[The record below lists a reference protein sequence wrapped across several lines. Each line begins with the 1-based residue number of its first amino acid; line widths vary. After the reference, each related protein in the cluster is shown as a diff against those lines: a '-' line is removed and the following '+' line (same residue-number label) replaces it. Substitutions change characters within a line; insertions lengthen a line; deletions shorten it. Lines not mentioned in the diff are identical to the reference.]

1 MPKDRRSKKKKSRG
15 FDHLVHED
23 DIDKADHHLSKKRA
37 AGERIRRIYE
47 FFPYANA
54 HSTQPA
60 ILEEKKIA
68 DASSSSD
75 EAPARKSKKR
85 KKRRKKRDRSSSSEK
100 IKPRKKI
107 APIPPLSDDGSDTS
121 KTVEV
126 QPDQVVDEDTALP
139 MSDRRQIVMS
149 SLKSYLEFIVPPK
162 VKRIQKAKK

>member
-37 AGERIRRIYE
+37 AGERVRKIYE
-47 FFPYANA
+47 FFPYAHA
-54 HSTQPA
+54 SQPA
-60 ILEEKKIA
+60 IVEEEKIA
-68 DASSSSD
+68 DVGSSSD

-85 KKRRKKRDRSSSSEK
+85 KRRRKKRDRSSSSEK
-100 IKPRKKI
+100 IKPRKRM

-121 KTVEV
+121 QTVEA
-126 QPDQVVDEDTALP
+126 QRDQAVEEDIALP
-139 MSDRRQIVMS
+139 KSERRQIVMS